1 LRKAAARV
9 DIAAPSAT
17 VGRSTTARP
26 VGTPALTAST
36 ASAIAGIDGMAR
48 SGRMKR
54 SSALACAAWRWRG
67 AGSPRMRRGRQAP
80 SQTREGRAPSVFP
93 TIVGRTFSGRA
104 KADPAGSDLCR
115 GPGCCLR
122 APAGHFLAEK
132 GYITCVN
139 LVRTG
144 WLAQRGCST
153 PVLHGAGNKRSR
165 SIRCWRP
172 QAGWRGN

>member
-17 VGRSTTARP
+17 AGRSTTARP
-26 VGTPALTAST
+26 AGTAAPTAST
-36 ASAIAGIDGMAR
+36 ASAIAGIDFDCTERADEVVIRPCLRGLAMAR
-48 SGRMKR
+48 GWIAPHAQG
-54 SSALACAAWRWRG
+54 SAGPFANPRG
-67 AGSPRMRRGRQAP
+67 PRA
-80 SQTREGRAPSVFP
+80 
-93 TIVGRTFSGRA
+93 VGIPGRA